1 MGGLER
7 IQFNVMLIRVMN
19 IYYSGSN
26 ISHLIQSEI
35 YITYKKNQNK
45 RGGDGIYVKIE
56 NRLLKYIW
64 EMRFGHLLLNSSR
77 KIITTTRL
85 YMQTLNNIY

>member
-45 RGGDGIYVKIE
+45 RGGEGE
-56 NRLLKYIW
+56 R
-64 EMRFGHLLLNSSR
+64 R
-77 KIITTTRL
+77 KKLTKEVEL
-85 YMQTLNNIY
+85 D